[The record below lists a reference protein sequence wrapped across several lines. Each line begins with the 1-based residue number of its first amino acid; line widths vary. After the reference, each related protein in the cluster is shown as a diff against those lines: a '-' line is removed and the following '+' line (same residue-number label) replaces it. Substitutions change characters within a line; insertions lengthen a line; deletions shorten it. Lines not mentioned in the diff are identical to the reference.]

1 MKGCTTRGTGP
12 DLTCR
17 VLALHQHATDVP
29 SALQQRADDLSPHPR
44 PAPASRDAWDE
55 APVDHWDHLWDDQ
68 LTWKDRRPVK
78 RSLTRVVVE
87 LTLTVP
93 VTGAVTA
100 PAFGSANDPTNPGAG
115 TSSDRGSTVSNSS
128 HCVPYL

>member
-1 MKGCTTRGTGP
+1 MCLAHYSNEPMIYRHTP
-12 DLTCR
+12 DL
-17 VLALHQHATDVP
+17 LP
-29 SALQQRADDLSPHPR
+29 P
-44 PAPASRDAWDE
+44 SRDGWDE

-68 LTWKDRRPVK
+68 LTWKGRRPVK

-100 PAFGSANDPTNPGAG
+100 PAFGSAKRPDK
-115 TSSDRGSTVSNSS
+115 SRRWD
-128 HCVPYL
+128 